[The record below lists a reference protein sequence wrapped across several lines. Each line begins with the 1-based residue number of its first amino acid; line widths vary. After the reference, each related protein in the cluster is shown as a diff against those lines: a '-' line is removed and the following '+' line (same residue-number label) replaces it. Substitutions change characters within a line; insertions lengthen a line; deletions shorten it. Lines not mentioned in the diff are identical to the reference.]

1 MDTRNK
7 IIQKI
12 NNTLNLDRIERR
24 RIAVTIVNG
33 GDDNR
38 QALLKKEHAATG
50 AGSSFCWAVAVTAA
64 GNLELQLQVLP
75 ASLAAI
81 MARQE
86 LVDDSAAVVV
96 VKRWD
101 MAATLFNG
109 AAGLNGP
116 QPVLFTEQP
125 KELRS
130 RLRRDPDS
138 FLPKLNEAMAR

>member
-1 MDTRNK
+1 
-7 IIQKI
+7 
-12 NNTLNLDRIERR
+12 
-24 RIAVTIVNG
+24 
-33 GDDNR
+33 
-38 QALLKKEHAATG
+38 
-50 AGSSFCWAVAVTAA
+50 VAVTTA

-75 ASLAAI
+75 ASVATI

-125 KELRS
+125 EELRS

>member
-1 MDTRNK
+1 
-7 IIQKI
+7 
-12 NNTLNLDRIERR
+12 
-24 RIAVTIVNG
+24 VTVVNG

-38 QALLKKEHAATG
+38 QALLKELKKEHAATG
-50 AGSSFCWAVAVTAA
+50 AGSSFRWAVAVTTA

-75 ASLAAI
+75 ASLATI

-125 KELRS
+125 EELRS

>member
-1 MDTRNK
+1 
-7 IIQKI
+7 
-12 NNTLNLDRIERR
+12 
-24 RIAVTIVNG
+24 VTIVNG

-38 QALLKKEHAATG
+38 QALLKELKKEHAATG
-50 AGSSFCWAVAVTAA
+50 AGSSFRWAVAVTAA

-75 ASLAAI
+75 ASLASLASLVAI

-125 KELRS
+125 EELRS

>member
-1 MDTRNK
+1 
-7 IIQKI
+7 
-12 NNTLNLDRIERR
+12 
-24 RIAVTIVNG
+24 VTIVNG
-33 GDDNR
+33 GDDSR
-38 QALLKKEHAATG
+38 QALLKELKKEHAATG
-50 AGSSFCWAVAVTAA
+50 AGSSFRWAVAVTAA

-75 ASLAAI
+75 ASLATI

-125 KELRS
+125 EELRS